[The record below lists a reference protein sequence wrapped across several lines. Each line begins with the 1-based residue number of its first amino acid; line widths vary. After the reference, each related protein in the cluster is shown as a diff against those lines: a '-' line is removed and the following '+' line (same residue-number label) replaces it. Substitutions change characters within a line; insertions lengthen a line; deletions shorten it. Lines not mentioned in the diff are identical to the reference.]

1 MFSEWSV
8 EIKFLLKYSYI
19 SGNITIELSKDN
31 KIIEIKKILKQT
43 DKQKE
48 KKSVKQLF
56 SAVLGEQLK

>member
-1 MFSEWSV
+1 M
-8 EIKFLLKYSYI
+8 
-19 SGNITIELSKDN
+19 TIELIKDN
-31 KIIEIKKILKQT
+31 KIIEIKKVLKQM